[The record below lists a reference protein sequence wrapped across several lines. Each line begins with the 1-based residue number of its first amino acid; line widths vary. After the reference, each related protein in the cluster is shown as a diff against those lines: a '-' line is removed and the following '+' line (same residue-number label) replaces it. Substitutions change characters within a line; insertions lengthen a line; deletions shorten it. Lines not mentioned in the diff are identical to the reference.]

1 MHKVEPAEP
10 AGFTVATALAYARR
24 GQLEPWIHAYLL
36 AGDWANPALSAG
48 LKSQRR
54 WWHGPSQLALDAV
67 TRCCGPEPAM
77 EFRMA
82 PAAWDA
88 RTGALAAGFAS
99 LEAIPPLIAEYRD
112 GLLSV
117 RDGNHRHEAIRR
129 KGWLT
134 CWVIVWYNSA
144 ADYEQDRARRRRVE

>member
-1 MHKVEPAEP
+1 
-10 AGFTVATALAYARR
+10 
-24 GQLEPWIHAYLL
+24 
-36 AGDWANPALSAG
+36 
-48 LKSQRR
+48 
-54 WWHGPSQLALDAV
+54 
-67 TRCCGPEPAM
+67 M

-88 RTGALAAGFAS
+88 RTGALAAGFTS

-144 ADYEQDRARRRRVE
+144 ADYEQDRAWRCCVD